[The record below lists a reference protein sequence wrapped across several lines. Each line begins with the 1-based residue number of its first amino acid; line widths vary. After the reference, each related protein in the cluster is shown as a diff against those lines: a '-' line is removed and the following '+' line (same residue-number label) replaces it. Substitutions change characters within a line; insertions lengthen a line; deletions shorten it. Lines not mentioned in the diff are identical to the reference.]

1 MAEFRNRKKVSNF
14 LHSTPVII
22 VLFGIAILFA
32 INIVDIAKKGIE
44 TERNKDIAYA
54 KVEDLKEKQLR
65 LEADIARLDTP
76 EGAEDAVRDKFRVV
90 KEGEGL
96 IVILD
101 DKNAAQ
107 SVPEERQGIWAFLRN
122 LFH

>member
-14 LHSTPVII
+14 LHSTPVLIA
-22 VLFGIAILFA
+22 LFGLAILFA
-32 INIVDIAKKGIE
+32 INIFDIAKKGIE

-54 KVEDLKEKQLR
+54 KVEDLKENQLR
-65 LEADIARLDTP
+65 LEADIERLDTP

-96 IVILD
+96 VVILD
-101 DKNAAQ
+101 DKNAETPAP
-107 SVPEERQGIWAFLRN
+107 PERSGVWHFLQN
-122 LFH
+122 LFR